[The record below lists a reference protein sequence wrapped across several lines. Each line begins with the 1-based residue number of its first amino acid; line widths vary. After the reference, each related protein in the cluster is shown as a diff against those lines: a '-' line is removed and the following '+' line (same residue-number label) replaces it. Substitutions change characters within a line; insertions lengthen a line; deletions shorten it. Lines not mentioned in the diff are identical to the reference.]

1 MLILMLLS
9 QAKNKVG
16 QAKSKSANATRQVEK
31 ALADVEAIIE
41 ELNHLPY
48 IGKIQYYLFIVPCN
62 GSCGSCHITAT
73 CDISEMVTYY
83 WW

>member
-1 MLILMLLS
+1 MLLS

-41 ELNHLPY
+41 ELNQLPY
-48 IGKIQYYLFIVPCN
+48 IGKIQYYFITM
-62 GSCGSCHITAT
+62 S
-73 CDISEMVTYY
+73 ML
-83 WW
+83 